1 MHLLRLA
8 LVVAVFVAVNALLIV
23 APQSEAAARVS
34 GEAYGLAVGSPPVAA
49 PGAAWVQLPPEGGRV
64 ADSSPGAGFGLGN
77 GDASTTQIDT
87 SAVGDPGPGTVT
99 STVALADGELLG
111 GVVRVRDVR
120 VTVSTNA
127 GGGRAGS
134 TATITFGTLIV
145 AGVSYPNPSI
155 NQRIDVPG
163 VGVVTVN
170 EQILGGN
177 GTDTSSVVANAVHMQ
192 ITATSVMDLP
202 RGTELIL
209 AHAAAGVPDIVAN
222 RPVAAAPTATATDV
236 PWSTITPYR
245 PVDVSLNENFDNDN
259 SDFDD
264 NFDNGND
271 NGGGGT
277 TPVPSVTATRPTS
290 TPIGIVITVIVV
302 EGTATQTATPSPTPA
317 ATSTFTPTPTPTPT
331 RTPTP

>member
-1 MHLLRLA
+1 MHLLRFA
-8 LVVAVFVAVNALLIV
+8 LVVAIFVTINVLLIV

-64 ADSSPGAGFGLGN
+64 ADTSSGAGFGLGN

-99 STVALADGELLG
+99 STVAMADGELLG

-163 VGVVTVN
+163 VGTVIVN
-170 EQILGGN
+170 EQIIGGN
-177 GTDTSSVVANAVHMQ
+177 GTDTASVVANAVHMQ

-209 AHAAAGVPDIVAN
+209 AHAAAGVPDIVAS
-222 RPVAAAPTATATDV
+222 RAVAAAPTATATDV
-236 PWSTITPYR
+236 PWSPITPYR
-245 PVDVSLNENFDNDN
+245 PVDVSLNENFDNGN
-259 SDFDD
+259 D
-264 NFDNGND
+264 NFDVNENSND
-271 NGGGGT
+271 NGGGGGAA
-277 TPVPSVTATRPTS
+277 TATPTRPPATPA

-302 EGTATQTATPSPTPA
+302 EGTPTPTPTPSLTPA
-317 ATSTFTPTPTPTPT
+317 ATSTFTPTATLTPT